1 MDPGSST
8 QPQEGTAR
16 VAKRRAL
23 TAASAICAELRDA
36 IVALELEPGMPLSEK
51 ELTERFGV
59 SRTPIREALIRL
71 AEEGLVDIRPQA
83 GTFVSRIPLSAIPE
97 AVVVRQAL
105 EGALVEM
112 AAARGGASGA
122 DRLDRVI
129 ERQAAFSGIDDRAA
143 FHEADE
149 AFHETIAA
157 LSGHPGV
164 WRTVRQAKLQIDR
177 CRRLT
182 LPALG
187 RMNQVISEHRV
198 IADAV
203 RRGDVGAARAA
214 MQAHLQAVLPD
225 ARILARSHPAYFT

>member
-1 MDPGSST
+1 LP

-16 VAKRRAL
+16 PPHRRAL
-23 TAASAICAELRDA
+23 TAASAICNELREA
-36 IVALELEPGMPLSEK
+36 IVALELEPGTPLSEK
-51 ELTERFGV
+51 DLTERFGV

-71 AEEGLVDIRPQA
+71 AEEGLVDIRPQS

-97 AVVVRQAL
+97 AVIVRQAL

-112 AAARGGASGA
+112 AALRSDEGGSAT
-122 DRLDRVI
+122 LDRAI
-129 ERQAAFSGIDDRAA
+129 ERQQAFAGLDDRAA

-187 RMNQVISEHRV
+187 RMNQVIGEHRV

-203 RRGDVGAARAA
+203 RIGDAGAARAA
-214 MQAHLQAVLPD
+214 MEAHLQAVLPD

>member
-1 MDPGSST
+1 MDPGSSP

-16 VAKRRAL
+16 NAPRRAL
-23 TAASAICAELRDA
+23 TAASAICNELREA
-36 IVALELEPGMPLSEK
+36 IVALELEPGTPLSEK
-51 ELTERFGV
+51 DLTERFGV

-71 AEEGLVDIRPQA
+71 AEEGLVDIRPQS

-97 AVVVRQAL
+97 AVIVRQAL

-112 AAARGGASGA
+112 AALRSDEGASA
-122 DRLDRVI
+122 TLDKVI
-129 ERQAAFSGIDDRAA
+129 ERQEAFARLDDRAA

-182 LPALG
+182 LPTLG
-187 RMNQVISEHRV
+187 RMDQVIGEHRV

-203 RRGDVGAARAA
+203 RLGDAGAARAA
-214 MQAHLQAVLPD
+214 MEAHLQAVLPD